1 MSRSQYLIVDKPNVD
16 VLIQS
21 LWRFNIWKSLVCFNV
36 IVNTKVTLKHQWR
49 IQRYMNLH
57 VLWDYE
63 SSLKYFNWWNLRS
76 ANKSFFYNNDNSVLL
91 LPSSWRLTF
100 KFGQSEKF
108 KAYSLVASEV
118 FRPLSEISGVFLAL
132 LTIAILYIPEKS
144 QSWHH

>member
-1 MSRSQYLIVDKPNVD
+1 MTVLQAYLNGRSEWTRKRCWGTLSVSRSQYLIVDKPTVD

-63 SSLKYFNWWNLRS
+63 SSLKYFNWCNIIQIVVICSIR
-76 ANKSFFYNNDNSVLL
+76 
-91 LPSSWRLTF
+91 
-100 KFGQSEKF
+100 
-108 KAYSLVASEV
+108 
-118 FRPLSEISGVFLAL
+118 
-132 LTIAILYIPEKS
+132 LYIPPILYNIYAYLWKHGHCHLLRYWS
-144 QSWHH
+144 LI